1 MYKNIKNAW
10 IYFFIHM
17 MVEIVC
23 FAPLS
28 AKYDISVGQ
37 AAVIGLLY
45 DVLAFCPQFLFG
57 MVHERFKKLDMGSIG
72 TVVMLLGLIVLD
84 YGKYGIRSIAG
95 ITLIALGN
103 AVIHICGAVS
113 TVSTGDGKL
122 FPCALYVG
130 GGSFGVI
137 IGQTLG
143 TSGMSKWFLLIPLAL
158 IEVLILIT
166 NKEWLK
172 DEIKYP
178 RYSITDKNVSVA
190 VIVAVAFLVT
200 MTRSYLGY
208 AIPISWKKELW
219 QAFFLFFGM
228 GIGKAAGGWLADKIG
243 ALKTALI
250 TIIGSIPFLIFGE
263 DIMLVSMIGVLL
275 FSMTMSLTFGM
286 ILSVLNDNPGLAFG
300 VTTMA
305 LAFGVIPKFFVDFD
319 KIINIIIIVVGSLIC
334 AVLMYKTLRKK
345 EEKSDGT
352 DLA

>member
-1 MYKNIKNAW
+1 MYKNLKNAW

-17 MVEIVC
+17 LVEIVC
-23 FAPLS
+23 FASLTTTYDLS
-28 AKYDISVGQ
+28 VMQ

-57 MVHERFKKLDMGSIG
+57 MLHERYKKLDMGSIG

-84 YGKYGIRSIAG
+84 YGKYGIRSILG

-103 AVIHICGAVS
+103 AVIHVCGAVS

-178 RYSITDKNVSVA
+178 RYSITDKSVSVA

-219 QAFFLFFGM
+219 QAFLLFFAM
-228 GIGKAAGGWLADKIG
+228 GIGKAAGGWLADRIG

-250 TIIGSIPFLIFGE
+250 TIIGSVPFLIFGE
-263 DIMLVSMIGVLL
+263 DIMVVSITGVFL
-275 FSMTMSLTFGM
+275 FSTTMSLTFGM
-286 ILSVLNDNPGLAFG
+286 LLSVMNDNPGLAFG
-300 VTTMA
+300 VTTTA
-305 LAFGVIPKFFVDFD
+305 LAFGVIPKFFVNFD

-334 AVLMYKTLRKK
+334 AVLMYKTLKKK
-345 EEKSDGT
+345 EEKGDGA
-352 DLA
+352 DAV